1 MKKLFKD
8 FETAINGTADLNQAL
23 ALASAYGN
31 LLWFADVG
39 IHDAPL
45 VEANLIE
52 RCLSM
57 AGSTFGATPNQ
68 RGGVL
73 HVVTEPYMTGGH
85 TRLMEKLASMHPERT
100 DLLISRQAA
109 PDAKAQVCRFFDKTS
124 VVIATCPVDALT
136 QIVCLL
142 LSYEKAVLHIHPDDI
157 LVVVACGVAKRIS
170 GLEVYFVNHADHV
183 FSYGSSIADYY
194 FELSGHGCRFDLTKH
209 IQGRKSFLG
218 IPVNIPHGVMANNF
232 KPAMQ
237 APLLFISAGSDIKYK
252 PRKGFSIFKLVARIL
267 DDYPASTFLVIGS
280 DVKKAFWWW
289 PLKLRYRSRLSIR
302 AHLDFQEY
310 SELVSK
316 ADFYVDSHP
325 LPGGTAFA
333 EQFVKGQRCVGLLS
347 PVQGYSPADRLKRT
361 DIDAVMGS
369 IADYRYDE
377 EVLCAIEKVNA
388 FDSVKERY
396 LKCLYDGQVYANPL
410 VSSGDGLGD
419 TAFFEE
425 PKGSLKVDISLDT
438 FLLLSRLQGG
448 LAIRLFVAMSIG
460 KKIKLLAKMILAR
473 KFR

>member
-8 FETAINGTADLNQAL
+8 FEVAIRETADLNQAL
-23 ALASAYGN
+23 TLARAYGN

-45 VEANLIE
+45 VEADLIE

-57 AGSTFGATPNQ
+57 ADTNSVAASNE

-73 HVVTEPYMTGGH
+73 HVVSEPFMTGGH
-85 TRLMEKLASMHPERT
+85 TRLMEKLASMHAEPV
-100 DLLISRQAA
+100 DLLISRQAT
-109 PDAKAQVCRFFDKTS
+109 PDAKAQVCRFFADTK
-124 VVIATCPVDALT
+124 VVSATFPVDALT
-136 QIVCLL
+136 EMVCLL
-142 LSYEKAVLHIHPDDI
+142 SSYEKAVLHIHPDDI
-157 LVVVACGVAKRIS
+157 LVVIACGVAKRIS
-170 GLEVYFVNHADHV
+170 GLEVFFVNHADHV
-183 FSYGSSIADYY
+183 FSYGSSVADYY

-218 IPVNIPHGVMANNF
+218 IPLNIPNGKMAVDF
-232 KPAMQ
+232 KPAKQ

-267 DDYPASTFLVIGS
+267 DDYPTSTFMVIGT

-289 PLKLRYRSRLSIR
+289 PLKFKYRSRLSIR

-310 SELVSK
+310 SELVSR

-333 EQFVKGQRCVGLLS
+333 EQFVRGQRCVGLIS

-361 DIDAVMGS
+361 DINTVMGS
-369 IADYRYDE
+369 IADYRYDQ
-377 EVLCAIEKVNA
+377 EVFCAIEKVNA
-388 FDSVKERY
+388 YDSVKARY
-396 LKCLYDGQVYANPL
+396 LSCLYDEQVYANL
-410 VSSGDGLGD
+410 LDTKGDWPGD

-425 PKGSLKVDISLDT
+425 EKDPLGADIAVDT
-438 FLLLSRLQGG
+438 FLLLFKLQRN
-448 LAIRLFVAMSIG
+448 LAFRLFMALSMG
-460 KKIKLLAKMILAR
+460 KKIKLLAKMILAGR
-473 KFR
+473 TR